1 MERKSSMEKIEG
13 CYLLVGQDN
22 WSKDNWINQV
32 KKEILNDPN
41 DMMNYLEAKDKEV
54 ILSNII
60 DFAETLPF
68 FVDKKLIYLK
78 ETGLFKAGKKDET
91 EKFEAFIQKIPDYIV
106 LLIDEKEVDKRGKL
120 YKTMKS
126 KHHIKEFDYPG
137 EEAVYNILSANAKEK
152 GVMIEQSTMRYF
164 IRNMPENI
172 PYILTEWEK
181 LLGYIV
187 NNKVIKEDIDA
198 VCVFSLEQ
206 RVFEMVKKIA
216 QHQGETALAIYSRLI
231 QSKESP
237 IGILVLIAR
246 QYRMLMQVKYLLAQR
261 KQPKEIGSA
270 LKIPFFAVQEMI
282 NQAHGY
288 SFKQLESIVGE
299 CLQVDKDI
307 KTGKMEASQRV
318 EILIMHCLNT
328 Q

>member
-1 MERKSSMEKIEG
+1 MENLEG
-13 CYLLVGQDN
+13 CYLLVGEDS
-22 WSKDNWINQV
+22 WSKNKWIEKAQ
-32 KKEILNDPN
+32 KSILSDPN

-54 ILSNII
+54 LVSSII

-78 ETGLFKAGKKDET
+78 DTGLFKAGKKEET
-91 EKFEAFIQKIPDYIV
+91 EKFETFIQKLPDYIV

-120 YKTMKS
+120 YKTIKS
-126 KHHIKEFDYPG
+126 KHHIEEFNYPG
-137 EEAVYNILSANAKEK
+137 EDAVYNLLSAQAKEK
-152 GVMIEQSTMRYF
+152 QVTIEQSTLRYF

-181 LLGYIV
+181 LLGYV
-187 NNKVIKEDIDA
+187 ENNKVTKEDIDA

-206 RVFEMVKKIA
+206 RVFEMVKRIA
-216 QHQGETALAIYSRLI
+216 QHQGEVALGIYGRLI

-261 KQPKEIGSA
+261 KQPKEIGIA

-288 SFKQLESIVGE
+288 SFKQLEEIVQE

>member
-1 MERKSSMEKIEG
+1 MEKLEG
-13 CYLLVGQDN
+13 CYLLVGEDS
-22 WSKDNWINQV
+22 WSKNKWIEQA
-32 KKEILNDPN
+32 KKEILVDLN

-54 ILSNII
+54 IVSNII

-78 ETGLFKAGKKDET
+78 DTGLFKAGKKDET

-106 LLIDEKEVDKRGKL
+106 MLIDENEVDKRGKL
-120 YKTMKS
+120 YKTIKS

-137 EEAVYNILSANAKEK
+137 EEVVYSLLMTNAKEK
-152 GVMIEQSTMRYF
+152 QVMIEQGTMRYF

-181 LLGYIV
+181 LLGYVESNTIT
-187 NNKVIKEDIDA
+187 KEDIDA

-206 RVFEMVKKIA
+206 RVFEMVKRIA
-216 QHQGETALAIYSRLI
+216 QHQGEMALGIYSRLI

-261 KQPKEIGSA
+261 KQPKEISIA

-282 NQAHGY
+282 NQAQGY
-288 SFKQLESIVGE
+288 SFKQLETIVGE

-307 KTGKMEASQRV
+307 KTGKMEASKRV

>member
-1 MERKSSMEKIEG
+1 MENFEG
-13 CYLLVGQDN
+13 CYLLVGEDS
-22 WSKDNWINQV
+22 WSKNKWIHKV
-32 KKEILNDPN
+32 KESILNDPN

-54 ILSNII
+54 SVSNVI

-78 ETGLFKAGKKDET
+78 DTGLFKPGKKEET
-91 EKFEAFIQKIPDYIV
+91 EKFEAFIQKVPDYIV

-120 YKTMKS
+120 YKTIKS
-126 KHHIKEFDYPG
+126 KYHIKAFDYPG
-137 EEAVYNILSANAKEK
+137 EDAVYNLLVANAKEK
-152 GVMIEQSTMRYF
+152 GITINQGTLRYF

-181 LLGYIV
+181 LLGYITGSQV
-187 NNKVIKEDIDA
+187 TKEDIDA

-206 RVFEMVKKIA
+206 RVFEMVKRIA
-216 QHQGETALAIYSRLI
+216 LHQGEIALGIYSRLI

-246 QYRMLMQVKYLLAQR
+246 QYRMLMQVKYLVAQR
-261 KQPKEIGSA
+261 KSPKEISSV

-282 NQAHGY
+282 NQAQGY
-288 SFKQLESIVGE
+288 SFKQLEDIVQE
-299 CLQVDKDI
+299 CLHVDQDI

-328 Q
+328 